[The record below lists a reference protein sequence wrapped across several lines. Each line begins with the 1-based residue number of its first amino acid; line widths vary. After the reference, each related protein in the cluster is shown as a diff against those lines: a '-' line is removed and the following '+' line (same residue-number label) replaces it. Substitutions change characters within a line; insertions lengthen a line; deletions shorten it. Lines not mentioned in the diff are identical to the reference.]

1 MLENRIIFFT
11 GATSGFGLIAAIEFV
26 NLGATVVVAAR
37 SKNKF
42 DQLESELHNT
52 YPNAKGKL
60 EFVSCDLSSLK
71 SVAKA
76 CQEFK
81 QRFSKLDILINNAG
95 IWNFSYRESLDKIEE
110 TFQVNLMAPVF
121 INQALHDLLAK
132 SDFAKSIF
140 TSSGL
145 HQGNFNF
152 EDPEFRNK
160 FSGFKAYRQ
169 SKLGIILMTRLYDS
183 LDKKSGISYYAQH
196 PGMVNTKLG
205 RDAGWFSNL
214 IFKLMGK
221 SPAKG
226 AQNLIY
232 LVTTPKENLT
242 SRAYYQNQKVTKSSI
257 ESYNLMTAKK
267 VETLVN
273 NYLQKIGTT

>member
-1 MLENRIIFFT
+1 LLENRVIFFT
-11 GATSGFGLIAAIEFV
+11 GATSGFGLIAALEFV
-26 NLGATVVVAAR
+26 QLGANVVITAR
-37 SKNKF
+37 SVEKF
-42 DQLESELHNT
+42 ELVRNELQGKF
-52 YPNAKGKL
+52 PNAKGKL
-60 EFVSCDLSSLK
+60 DFVICDLSSMK
-71 SVAKA
+71 SVAIA
-76 CQEFK
+76 CDEFK
-81 QRFSKLDILINNAG
+81 KRYSKLDVLINNAG
-95 IWNFSYRESLDKIEE
+95 IWNFSYRETSDKIEE

-121 INQALHDLLAK
+121 INHTLRDLLAK

-140 TSSGL
+140 TASGL

-221 SPAKG
+221 SPEKG
-226 AQNLIY
+226 AQTLIY
-232 LVTTPKENLT
+232 LVTQDKGNLT
-242 SRAYYQNQKVTKSSI
+242 SGAYYQNQKVSQSSK
-257 ESYNLMTAKK
+257 ESYNLTTAKRL
-267 VETLVN
+267 ESLVN
-273 NYLQKIGTT
+273 QYLQKVNFD